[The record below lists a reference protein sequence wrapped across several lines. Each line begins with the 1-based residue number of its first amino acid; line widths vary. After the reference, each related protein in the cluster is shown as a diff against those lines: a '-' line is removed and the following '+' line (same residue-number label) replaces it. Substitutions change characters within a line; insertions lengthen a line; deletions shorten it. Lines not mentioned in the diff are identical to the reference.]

1 MRRSAAFAAKRR
13 PLATLITAEM
23 GKTLREALEEVDDNV
38 DMAAYCDLVAKA
50 NAPER
55 DGGSLIV
62 RHPHGVVAVC
72 APWNYPV
79 EEIVLLCV
87 PALIAGNAVV
97 VKPSEVV
104 PLSSGMVVETLRD
117 ALPTGLVNVVQ
128 GDGLVGAQLTSQP
141 HVDMVGFTGSTATG
155 RKILNAASK
164 SLKPV
169 VLECG
174 GKDPMVVLEDADLD
188 AAARDAVTYSLA
200 NCGQVCCAV
209 ERVYVASAVAAE
221 FERCVVAA
229 AATYVVGDGVDSG
242 TTIGPMASRMQR
254 DIVHSHVEKAK
265 KAGARCVLGG
275 TLPSGRGNYYPATVL
290 ADVPHAALRD
300 EETFGPVVA
309 LSTFDG
315 LDNAAVALAN
325 DSRYGLTASVYS
337 ADLKRA
343 GVVAARLAAG
353 QVGVNTNPL
362 SGVRSIRCP
371 FVGHKESGYGTH
383 SGFDGW
389 RQFSSPKSLI
399 YAEAPASDAVPAV
412 ARSAREPFKHA
423 ALVAAFVAG
432 GLVALAAR
440 RRA

>member
-1 MRRSAAFAAKRR
+1 
-13 PLATLITAEM
+13 
-23 GKTLREALEEVDDNV
+23 
-38 DMAAYCDLVAKA
+38 
-50 NAPER
+50 
-55 DGGSLIV
+55 
-62 RHPHGVVAVC
+62 
-72 APWNYPV
+72 
-79 EEIVLLCV
+79 
-87 PALIAGNAVV
+87 
-97 VKPSEVV
+97 
-104 PLSSGMVVETLRD
+104 
-117 ALPTGLVNVVQ
+117 
-128 GDGLVGAQLTSQP
+128 
-141 HVDMVGFTGSTATG
+141 
-155 RKILNAASK
+155 
-164 SLKPV
+164 
-169 VLECG
+169 
-174 GKDPMVVLEDADLD
+174 MVVLEDADLD